1 MKWILIIFLSISS
14 LIFARNI
21 LTENPTESRREI
33 VTYTDKL
40 SGEQVTL
47 TSIPEKLVVKFSTP
61 AIRDSEEKVLD
72 TQEGVSVLH
81 GVVREQNFGLYE
93 INNDI
98 LNASDIIQSTDV
110 ENVIPV
116 YEDQEGNERYFLPN
130 ELTVQFQEHISEE
143 RQLALIEAQGASV
156 LKKQFTPGYYTLSI
170 PTEQDIFQ
178 TIENFNSLEEVMF
191 AEPSSVGFDD
201 ELYIP
206 NDSEFNQQWALNNTG
221 QTGGRTG
228 ADVSA
233 TQAWDIQRG
242 DPEVVIAIIDT
253 GVALDHPDLEANL
266 LSRPTGEDWDF
277 ADNSPNPNGLSPDDS
292 GSHGTHCAG
301 IAAAVDN
308 AIGIVGLA
316 TECSILPIRINL
328 SAGRNA
334 NRADAINFVT
344 SIRNRFKRVVINCS
358 WRASGNIT
366 AIRAA
371 IINATN
377 NGLIICFAAG
387 NDNRDMDVNPQYPG
401 AYPQV
406 ISVAAT
412 DHNDRRA
419 SFSNFGSTVDVAAPG
434 VNIHSTIPNH
444 RYGTKSGTSMA
455 SPLVAGLAA
464 LIWSKNPTLSSSQV
478 RQIIENNCDH
488 IDSLNPG
495 FEGKLGKGRV
505 NALHCLQNTPVFSD
519 TVSLSNADLTGD
531 GRADI
536 VGFGNAGVYVALNNG
551 NGTFQPIRRVIDNFA
566 YNAGGWR
573 VEKHPRFLADLT
585 GDGRADI
592 VGFGYR
598 GVYIALNNGNGTFQP
613 VQRVVNNF
621 GYDAGGWRVEKHPR
635 FLADLIGNE
644 HADIVGFGN
653 AGVYI
658 ALNNEDGTFQP
669 VRRVI
674 DNFGYDAGGWRVEK
688 HPRFLASK
696 F

>member
-1 MKWILIIFLSISS
+1 MKWFLIILLSISS
-14 LIFARNI
+14 FIFARNI
-21 LTENPTESRREI
+21 LTQNITESRREI

-47 TSIPEKLVVKFSTP
+47 TSIPDKLVVKFSTP
-61 AIRDSEEKVLD
+61 ASRDSEEKVLD
-72 TQEGVSVLH
+72 TQEGVSVIH

-93 INNDI
+93 INSDV
-98 LNASDIIQSTDV
+98 LDTSDIMQSSDV
-110 ENVIPV
+110 ENAITV
-116 YEDQEGNERYFLPN
+116 YEDEQGNERYFLPD
-130 ELTVQFQEHISEE
+130 ELTVQFQENIAEE

-170 PTEQDIFQ
+170 PRGQDVFE
-178 TIENFNSLEEVMF
+178 TIENFNSLDEVMF

-206 NDSEFNQQWALNNTG
+206 NDSEFGQQWALNNTG

-228 ADVSA
+228 ADVKA

-253 GVALDHPDLEANL
+253 GVALDHPDLKANL

-308 AIGIVGLA
+308 AIGIIGIA
-316 TECSILPIRINL
+316 PGCNILPIRINL

-344 SIRNRFKRVVINCS
+344 SIRNRFKKVVINCS

-377 NGLIICFAAG
+377 NGLIVCFAAG
-387 NDNRDMDVNPQYPG
+387 NSNRDMDVNPQYPG

-412 DHNDRRA
+412 DHNDKKA
-419 SFSNFGSTVDVAAPG
+419 SFPNWGSNFGSTVDVSAPG
-434 VNIHSTIPNH
+434 VNILSTIPNN
-444 RYGTKSGTSMA
+444 RYGTKNGTSMA

-464 LIWSKNPTLSSSQV
+464 LIWSRNSTLSSSQV
-478 RQIIENNCDH
+478 RQIIENNCDN

-505 NALHCLQNTPVFSD
+505 NALRCLQNTPIFSGRLYQLHRD
-519 TVSLSNADLTGD
+519 GWIWQHTGTPCSGDSCPGWVRLDNNSKTVAIAAAGNQLYQLHRDGWIWRYTGTPCS
-531 GRADI
+531 
-536 VGFGNAGVYVALNNG
+536 GNSCPGWERLDNNPKTVA
-551 NGTFQPIRRVIDNFA
+551 
-566 YNAGGWR
+566 
-573 VEKHPRFLADLT
+573 
-585 GDGRADI
+585 
-592 VGFGYR
+592 
-598 GVYIALNNGNGTFQP
+598 IA
-613 VQRVVNNF
+613 NNF
-621 GYDAGGWRVEKHPR
+621 GR
-635 FLADLIGNE
+635 I
-644 HADIVGFGN
+644 
-653 AGVYI
+653 
-658 ALNNEDGTFQP
+658 
-669 VRRVI
+669 
-674 DNFGYDAGGWRVEK
+674 
-688 HPRFLASK
+688 
-696 F
+696 

>member
-1 MKWILIIFLSISS
+1 M
-14 LIFARNI
+14 
-21 LTENPTESRREI
+21 
-33 VTYTDKL
+33 TYTDKL
-40 SGEQVTL
+40 SGEQITL
-47 TSIPEKLVVKFSTP
+47 TRIPEKVVVKFST
-61 AIRDSEEKVLD
+61 AATRGSEPKILD
-72 TQEGVSVLH
+72 TQEGVSVIH
-81 GVVREQNFGLYE
+81 GVEREQNFGLYE
-93 INNDI
+93 INNDV
-98 LNASDIIQSTDV
+98 LDTSEIIQSPDV
-110 ENVIPV
+110 ENAINV
-116 YEDQEGNERYFLPN
+116 YEDREGNERYFLPD
-130 ELTVQFQEHISEE
+130 ELTVQFQENVSEE

-156 LKKQFTPGYYTLSI
+156 LKKQFTPGYYTLAI
-170 PTEQDIFQ
+170 PQEQDVFE
-178 TIENFNSLEEVMF
+178 TIENFNSLDEVMF

-201 ELYIP
+201 ALYIP
-206 NDSEFNQQWALNNTG
+206 NDSEFEQQWALNNTG

-233 TQAWDIQRG
+233 TQAWDLERG
-242 DPEVVIAIIDT
+242 DPEIVIAIIDT
-253 GVALDHPDLEANL
+253 GVALDHPDLKANL
-266 LSRPTGEDWDF
+266 LSRPSGEDWDF
-277 ADNSPNPNGLSPDDS
+277 ADSSRDPNGLSPDDS

-308 AIGIVGLA
+308 QIGIVGLA
-316 TECSILPIRINL
+316 PGCSILPIRIDL

-344 SIRNRFKRVVINCS
+344 SIRNRFKKVVINCS

-377 NGLIICFAAG
+377 NGLIVCFAAG

-412 DHNDRRA
+412 DHNDLKA
-419 SFSNFGSTVDVAAPG
+419 GFSNFGSTVDVAAPG
-434 VNIHSTIPNH
+434 VNIHSTVPPN
-444 RYGTKSGTSMA
+444 RYEIKSGTSMA

-478 RQIIENNCDH
+478 RQILEDNCDD

-505 NALHCLQNTPVFSD
+505 NALRCLQNIPIFSD
-519 TVSLSNADLTGD
+519 TVGLNNADITGD

-536 VGFGNAGVYVALNNG
+536 VGFGNAGVYVALSNG
-551 NGTFQPIRRVIDNFA
+551 DGTFQPVTRVIDNFA

-573 VEKHPRFLADLT
+573 VEKHPRFLADIT

-592 VGFGYR
+592 VGFGNR
-598 GVYIALNNGNGTFQP
+598 GVYVALSNGDMTFQP
-613 VQRVVNNF
+613 VTRVIDNF
-621 GYDAGGWRVEKHPR
+621 AYNAGGWRVEKHPR
-635 FLADLIGNE
+635 FL
-644 HADIVGFGN
+644 VG
-653 AGVYI
+653 
-658 ALNNEDGTFQP
+658 
-669 VRRVI
+669 
-674 DNFGYDAGGWRVEK
+674 
-688 HPRFLASK
+688 K